1 MNRRL
6 LTSFVVFAAVL
17 VILTVPVAA
26 ADPLSPASQLAP
38 DPVIIRGRLDN
49 GLRYALMTNSQPQD
63 GVSLLLQVQAGSL
76 EENDTQRGLARYLE
90 HMAFCGTTNYPP
102 GQLGPKFK
110 QLGLRFSVLPYAIP
124 GFDESV
130 YKLDLPDARPETIAT
145 GLGILADWAGGMLLL
160 PEEIDR
166 EREGV
171 LAELQHFNNPEA
183 RIRNAVA
190 KASYAGTI
198 VGERPPLVQP
208 DSVTNANRTL
218 LKNYYDTWYRPEAM
232 MLVVV
237 GTIDSKAVTAQVRE
251 NFGKLADHAPARPRP
266 NLTTLSVSN
275 QPAILVRHEPDAEGT
290 EVLVQRVMVESLPPD
305 NLESE
310 RDELRR
316 QLAER
321 VFLRRIQTMVA
332 RDASL
337 PLMNANAFSH
347 DWLGFAHAGVRASVR
362 QQGQAIQ
369 ALDLT
374 VTEYRRLL
382 EYGPTDAELAVE
394 RKAIAADLDAAV
406 AQAGQRENPDLAE
419 EIHRGTWE
427 GRVIQSPGQRRDLVK
442 PMLDT
447 ITRDEIIASL
457 KAYRSRPGREVVA
470 ITGRED
476 LGADGEKIVR
486 ETYARAMTA
495 PVAAPA
501 EKTVNTWAYGD
512 LPQPSG
518 MDWINERQD
527 EAAEG
532 IKVLWSHTH
541 GIRVQVRRSNA
552 TPGEVLVSLRFEINN
567 GETKLQNRPAG
578 VGELIER
585 GLIPGGLGQHT
596 ADEVT
601 ALFADSSVRFKG
613 VRVSDDAITYI
624 ASCNGNDLTRA
635 LQLLRAYYGDPG
647 WRKEAE
653 AKVKQAWL
661 DSLAAQDL
669 DVKAQVER
677 GMATA
682 LAGTNAWRR
691 PATAAEVKA
700 IGFADAQDWLNK
712 ALDGD
717 ILTVTVVGDA
727 PTNATEILTTW
738 FSAYRVN
745 ARFMQASI
753 DDTRA
758 SAMEQSPLRPGVER
772 LTINGPAARAVIHVV
787 WPTDDIY
794 DMYRTHRLDLL
805 ARCLGARLQAALPQ
819 KFGADATAT
828 IWSIASDTFRG
839 DGQIHVLVSVAP
851 DQPDQALALIRAEA
865 NALAGQ
871 GIDDKLFE
879 PAKVAA
885 LKSVAEKKQSNEW
898 WFSTILPYAGWQP
911 FRMFWA
917 SGIEQDYQSITAD
930 QVSALAKKYLVDTN
944 VFAVVGVSPGQTAV
958 KPDQP
963 GTGKAVK

>member
-1 MNRRL
+1 MNNRPQ
-6 LTSFVVFAAVL
+6 TSFVAFAAVL
-17 VILTVPVAA
+17 VSLTAADTSSLASPLA
-26 ADPLSPASQLAP
+26 ADPA
-38 DPVIIRGRLDN
+38 IIRGRLDN
-49 GLRYALMTNSQPQD
+49 GLRYVLMTNLQPKET
-63 GVSLLLQVQAGSL
+63 VSLLFQVQAGSL
-76 EENDTQRGLARYLE
+76 EESDSQRGLARYLE

-102 GQLGPKFK
+102 GQLGPKLK

-130 YKLDLPDARPETIAT
+130 YKLDLPDAKPETIAT

-171 LAELQHFNNPEA
+171 LAELRHFNTPEA
-183 RIRNAVA
+183 RLRDAIAQ
-190 KASYAGTI
+190 ASYAGTI

-232 MLVVV
+232 MLMVV
-237 GTIDSKAVTAQVRE
+237 GAIDSQAVAAQVRE
-251 NFGKLADHAPARPRP
+251 KFCKLADRAPARPRP

-290 EVLVQRVMVESLPPD
+290 EILVQRVMVAPPPD
-305 NLESE
+305 NRESE
-310 RDELRR
+310 RDELCR

-337 PLMNANAFSH
+337 PLMNASVFSH

-362 QQGQAIQ
+362 QQSQAIQ
-369 ALDLT
+369 ALDLA

-394 RKAIAADLDAAV
+394 HKTIAADLDAAV
-406 AQAGQRENPDLAE
+406 TQAGQRENPDLAE
-419 EIHRGTWE
+419 EIHRSTWE
-427 GRVIQSPGQRRDLVK
+427 GRVIQSPDQRRDLLK

-457 KAYRSRPGREVVA
+457 KAYRSRPGRDVVA
-470 ITGRED
+470 VTGKED

-486 ETYARAMTA
+486 ETYAKAMAA
-495 PVAAPA
+495 PVSAPA
-501 EKTVNTWAYGD
+501 EKAVNTWAYGD

-527 EAAEG
+527 EADEG
-532 IKVLWSHTH
+532 IKALWSHTH
-541 GIRVQVRRSNA
+541 GIRVQARRSNA

-613 VRVSDDAITYI
+613 VHVSDDAITYT
-624 ASCNGNDLTRA
+624 ATCNGNDLTRA

-653 AKVKQAWL
+653 AKVKQTWL
-661 DSLAAQDL
+661 DSLAAQEH
-669 DVKAQVER
+669 DVDTQVAR
-677 GMATA
+677 GMAMA
-682 LAGTNAWRR
+682 LAGTNAWCR

-727 PTNATEILTTW
+727 PTNTMEILTTW
-738 FSAYRVN
+738 FAAYRVH

-758 SAMEQSPLRPGVER
+758 TAMEQPPLKPGLER
-772 LTINGPAARAVIHVV
+772 LMVNGPVAKAVVHVV

-805 ARCLGARLQAALPQ
+805 ARCLGARLQAALRQ
-819 KFGADATAT
+819 KFGAEATAT
-828 IWSIASDTFRG
+828 AWSTASETFRG
-839 DGQIHVLVSVAP
+839 DGQIHELASVAL
-851 DQPDQALALIRAEA
+851 DQADPALALIRAEA
-865 NALAGQ
+865 TALAGQ

-879 PAKVAA
+879 PVKDAA
-885 LKSVAEKKQSNEW
+885 LKSVVEKKQSNEW
-898 WFSTILPYAGWQP
+898 WFSTVLPYAGWQP

-944 VFAVVGVSPGQTAV
+944 VFAVVGVNPGQSAA

-963 GTGKAVK
+963 GTGKVPQ

>member
-1 MNRRL
+1 MKNRLR
-6 LTSFVVFAAVL
+6 TSFVAFAAIL
-17 VILTVPVAA
+17 VSLTVRVAA
-26 ADPLSPASQLAP
+26 ADPPLPASQLAV
-38 DPVIIRGRLDN
+38 DPAVIWGRLDN
-49 GLRYALMTNSQPQD
+49 GLRYALMTNSQPKET
-63 GVSLLLQVQAGSL
+63 VSLLFQVQAGSL
-76 EENDTQRGLARYLE
+76 EESDSQRGLARYLE
-90 HMAFCGTTNYPP
+90 HMAFCGTSNYPP
-102 GQLGPKFK
+102 GQLGPKLK

-171 LAELQHFNNPEA
+171 LAELRHFNTPEVLL
-183 RIRNAVA
+183 RNAIA
-190 KASYAGTI
+190 QASYAGTI

-237 GTIDSKAVTAQVRE
+237 GAIDAKAVTAQVRE
-251 NFGKLADHAPARPRP
+251 KFGKLADRAPARPRP
-266 NLTTLSVSN
+266 NLTTLSASN
-275 QPAILVRHEPDAEGT
+275 QPAILIRHEPDAEGT
-290 EVLVQRVMVESLPPD
+290 EILVQRVRVESLPPD

-316 QLAER
+316 QLGGQ

-332 RDASL
+332 RDANL
-337 PLMNANAFSH
+337 PLINASAFSH
-347 DWLGFAHAGVRASVR
+347 NWLGFAHAGVRASVR
-362 QQGQAIQ
+362 QKGQTIQ
-369 ALDLT
+369 ALDLA

-394 RKAIAADLDAAV
+394 RKAIAADLDAAA
-406 AQAGQRENPDLAE
+406 AQAGQRDNPDLAE
-419 EIHRGTWE
+419 EIHRGIWE
-427 GRVIQSPGQRRDLVK
+427 GRVIQSPVQRRDLLK

-457 KAYRSRPGREVVA
+457 KAYRSRSGRDVVA
-470 ITGRED
+470 VTGKED

-486 ETYARAMTA
+486 ESYARAMAA
-495 PVAAPA
+495 PVSAPA
-501 EKTVNTWAYGD
+501 EKAVNTWAYGD

-532 IKVLWSHTH
+532 IKALWSHTH
-541 GIRVQVRRSNA
+541 GIRVQARRSNA

-578 VGELIER
+578 VDEMIER

-601 ALFADSSVRFKG
+601 GLFADSSVWFKG
-613 VRVSDDAITYI
+613 VRVSDDAITYT
-624 ASCNGNDLTRA
+624 ATCNGNDLTRA

-647 WRKEAE
+647 WRKDAE
-653 AKVKQAWL
+653 AKVKQEWL
-661 DSLAAQDL
+661 DFLAAQQH
-669 DVKAQVER
+669 DVDAQVER

-682 LAGTNAWRR
+682 LASTNAWRR

-700 IGFADAQDWLNK
+700 ISFADAQDWLNK

-727 PTNATEILTTW
+727 PTNTMEILTTW
-738 FSAYRVN
+738 FAAYRVH

-758 SAMEQSPLRPGVER
+758 SAMEQPLLKPGVER
-772 LTINGPAARAVIHVV
+772 LTVNGPMARAVIHVV

-805 ARCLGARLQAALPQ
+805 ARCLGARLQAALRQ
-819 KFGADATAT
+819 KFGAEATAT
-828 IWSIASDTFRG
+828 AWSTASETFRG
-839 DGQIHVLVSVAP
+839 DGQIHVLASVAP
-851 DQPDQALALIRAEA
+851 DQADQALALIRAVA
-865 NALAGQ
+865 TALAGQ
-871 GIDDKLFE
+871 GIDDKVFE

-898 WFSTILPYAGWQP
+898 WFSIVLPYAGWQP

-917 SGIEQDYQSITAD
+917 GGIEQDYQSITAD

-944 VFAVVGVSPGQTAV
+944 VFAVVGVSPGQYAV
-958 KPDQP
+958 KPVQP
-963 GTGKAVK
+963 MTGKAPQ